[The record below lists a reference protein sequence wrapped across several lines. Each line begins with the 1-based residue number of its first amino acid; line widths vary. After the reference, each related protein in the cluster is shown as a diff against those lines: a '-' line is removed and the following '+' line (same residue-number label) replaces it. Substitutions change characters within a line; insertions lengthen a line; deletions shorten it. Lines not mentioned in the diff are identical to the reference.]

1 MKKLFTLLT
10 LASVAAF
17 TSCKKDNNN
26 NSGTGPTTTIG
37 NKIAPDGFNFATT
50 KTVNLNVTLQDNNGG
65 PIAGVVVSVYAPGN
79 TDPSTSL
86 FKGVT
91 DKSGNLTGKVTVATS
106 LDKIV
111 IDPAYVGLM
120 RYATAAINNGSTT
133 VVIGGKSGY
142 SGDIIPD
149 AVNSVATG
157 TSSSHTMVNGTTSVD
172 VVYPTGY
179 TSSNA
184 FTSPT
189 NLGRPA
195 YLEAT
200 GDVID
205 ASLLSY
211 VNASLPEGTPV
222 TTSHP
227 SYLATNAVHAINVT
241 AKSDVWVTFV
251 SEGAGYQNTL
261 AYYTYK
267 TGNPPTQVLGGTNA
281 NGIDKVTYIFP
292 NASGAGSGGGLKA
305 GDKVKLGTF
314 DAGTTIGFVLIQ
326 NAWTGS
332 GVNTSNTAF
341 FTQDEFNPEN
351 TAALRKHTV
360 MLYDDVH
367 KLYLLG
373 FEDQNRQN
381 GGSDNDFNDLVV
393 YATSNPITAI
403 SGTGVA
409 PIDKGGD
416 SDGDGVPDALDAF
429 PTDPARAYISYYP
442 SASTYASLAY
452 EDNFPSKGDYD
463 MNDLLVKYRY
473 TFISNASNQVV
484 ELKGDYMVGA
494 AGASFHN
501 GFGVQLPVPAS
512 AVSSVTGQQFISSY
526 ISLASNGVEAGQ
538 SKAVI
543 IPFDNHEALAKNPD
557 GAFFIN
563 TLTAKDKVTSKTATV
578 DINFNTPVAASTLA
592 IANFNPFLI
601 SNLRR
606 GYEIHLPGYAPTDKA
621 NTALFGTADDNSSPS
636 AGRYYVSKENWPW
649 AISFTGDFSYPVE
662 TVNITQAYPH
672 FADWAG
678 SAGVSFLDW
687 YSNTASGY
695 RVSSN
700 IYSK

>member
-1 MKKLFTLLT
+1 MKKIFTLFT
-10 LASVAAF
+10 LASVVAF
-17 TSCKKDNNN
+17 TSCKKDNNSGG
-26 NSGTGPTTTIG
+26 NSTTSNVT
-37 NKIAPDGFNFATT
+37 KIAPDGFNFATS
-50 KTVNLNVTLQDNNGG
+50 KTVNLNVTLKDNSGG
-65 PIAGVVVSVYAPGN
+65 AISGVVISIYTPDN
-79 TDPSTSL
+79 TDQSAAI

-91 DKSGNLTGKVTVATS
+91 DKSGNLTAKVTVATS
-106 LDKIV
+106 LAKLV

-120 RYATAAINNGSTT
+120 RYATATINNGT
-133 VVIGGKSGY
+133 VTAVIGGKDGY
-142 SGDIIPD
+142 GGDIVPD
-149 AVNSVATG
+149 AINNVTVG
-157 TSSSHTMVNGTTSVD
+157 TSSTGRISVNGTTSVD
-172 VVYPTGY
+172 VGYPTGY

-200 GDVID
+200 GDVVD

-227 SYLATNAVHAINVT
+227 AYLATTAVHAINVT

-267 TGNPPTQVLGGTNA
+267 TSNPPTQINGGTNY

-292 NASGAGSGGGLKA
+292 NASGAGSGGGLKS

-332 GVNTSNTAF
+332 GVNTSNTPF
-341 FTQDEFNPEN
+341 FTQDELNPEN
-351 TAALRKHTV
+351 TAALKKHTV

-403 SGTGVA
+403 SSTGVA

-416 SDGDGVPDALDAF
+416 SDGDGVQDAQDAF
-429 PTDPARAYISYYP
+429 PTDPTRAYISYYP

-501 GFGVQLPVPAS
+501 GFGVQLPVAAS
-512 AVSSVTGQQFISSY
+512 AVASVTGQQTISNY
-526 ISLASNGVEAGQ
+526 ITFASNGVEAGQ

-563 TLTAKDKVTSKTATV
+563 TLTTKDKVTSKTATV
-578 DINFNTPVAASTLA
+578 DINFASPVVASTLA

-601 SNLRR
+601 SNMRR
-606 GYEIHLPGYAPTDKA
+606 GYEIHLPGYLPTDKA
-621 NTALFGTADDNSSPS
+621 NTALFGTADDNSSAS

-649 AISFTGDFSYPVE
+649 AISFTGDFNYPVE

-672 FADWAG
+672 FSDWAG

-687 YSNTASGY
+687 YSNLATGY
-695 RVSSN
+695 RVNSN

>member
-1 MKKLFTLLT
+1 MKKFFTLLT

-17 TSCKKDNNN
+17 TSCKKDNN
-26 NSGTGPTTTIG
+26 SGSSPASTNA

-65 PIAGVVVSVYAPGN
+65 AIAGVVVSIYAPGN
-79 TDPSTSL
+79 TGDGMSL
-86 FKGVT
+86 FKGIT
-91 DKSGNLTGKVTVATS
+91 DKSGNLTAKVTVATS

-120 RYATAAINNGSTT
+120 RYATATINNGSTT
-133 VVIGGKSGY
+133 VVIGGKAGY

-149 AVNSVATG
+149 AVNTEATATSSAGRVTTNG
-157 TSSSHTMVNGTTSVD
+157 TSFLD

-184 FTSPT
+184 FTNPT
-189 NLGRPA
+189 NQGRPA

-211 VNASLPEGTPV
+211 VNASLPESKPV
-222 TTSHP
+222 PTSHP

-251 SEGAGYQNTL
+251 AEGAGFQNTL

-267 TGNPPTQVLGGTNA
+267 TDNPPSQINGGTNA
-281 NGIDKVTYIFP
+281 DGIDKITYIFP
-292 NASGAGSGGGLKA
+292 NASGSGSGGGLKA

-314 DAGTTIGFVLIQ
+314 EAGTTIGFVLIQ

-332 GVNTSNTAF
+332 GVKTSNTAF

-373 FEDQNRQN
+373 FEDQNRQT
-381 GGSDNDFNDLVV
+381 GSSDNDFNDLVF
-393 YATSNPITAI
+393 YATANPITAI
-403 SGTGVA
+403 SPAGVA

-416 SDGDGVPDALDAF
+416 TDGDGVADTQDAF
-429 PTDPARAYISYYP
+429 PNDATRAYISYYP

-484 ELKGDYMVGA
+484 ELKGDYMIGA

-501 GFGVQLPVPAS
+501 GFGVQLPVAAS
-512 AVSSVTGQQFISSY
+512 AVASVTGQQFISNY
-526 ISLASNGVEAGQ
+526 ITLASNGVEAGQ

-563 TLTAKDKVTSKTATV
+563 TLTTKDKVTSKTATV
-578 DINFNTPVAASTLA
+578 DINFATPVAASTLA

-606 GYEIHLPGYAPTDKA
+606 GYEIHLPGYTPTDKA

-662 TVNITQAYPH
+662 SVNITQAYPH
-672 FADWAG
+672 FSEWAG

-687 YSNTASGY
+687 YSNTATGY
-695 RVSSN
+695 RVNSN

>member
-1 MKKLFTLLT
+1 MKKFFTLLA

-17 TSCKKDNNN
+17 TSCKKDNN
-26 NSGTGPTTTIG
+26 SGSSPASTIG
-37 NKIAPDGFNFATT
+37 TKIAPDGFNFATT
-50 KTVNLNVTLQDNNGG
+50 KTINLNVTLQDNNGG
-65 PIAGVVVSVYAPGN
+65 AIAGVVVSVYAPGN

-111 IDPAYVGLM
+111 IDPAYTGLM
-120 RYATAAINNGSTT
+120 RYATAAINNGATT

-149 AVNSVATG
+149 AVNSVATS
-157 TSSSHTMVNGTTSVD
+157 TSSVGHVMTNGTTSVD

-179 TSSNA
+179 TASNA

-222 TTSHP
+222 PTAHP
-227 SYLATNAVHAINVT
+227 AYLATNAVHAINVT

-267 TGNPPTQVLGGTNA
+267 TSNPPTQVLGGTNA

-351 TAALRKHTV
+351 TAALKKHTV

-373 FEDQNRQN
+373 FEDQNRQTGN
-381 GGSDNDFNDLVV
+381 SDNDFNDLVV

-403 SGTGVA
+403 SNSGV
-409 PIDKGGD
+409 PTIDKGGD
-416 SDGDGVPDALDAF
+416 TDGDGVPDTQDAF
-429 PTDPARAYISYYP
+429 PSDPTRAYISYYP

-512 AVSSVTGQQFISSY
+512 AVTSVTGQQFISSY
-526 ISLASNGVEAGQ
+526 ITLASNGVEAGQ

-601 SNLRR
+601 SNMRR

-672 FADWAG
+672 FSDWAG

-687 YSNTASGY
+687 YSNTATGY

>member
-1 MKKLFTLLT
+1 MKKIFTLFT
-10 LASVAAF
+10 LASVVAF
-17 TSCKKDNNN
+17 TSCKKDNN
-26 NSGTGPTTTIG
+26 SGSNLTTSNVT
-37 NKIAPDGFNFATT
+37 KIAPDGFNFATS
-50 KTVNLNVTLQDNNGG
+50 KTVSLNVSLKDNSGG
-65 PIAGVVVSVYAPGN
+65 AISGVVISIYTPDN
-79 TDPSTSL
+79 TDQSAAI

-91 DKSGNLTGKVTVATS
+91 DKSGNLTAKVTVPTS
-106 LDKIV
+106 LDKLV

-120 RYATAAINNGSTT
+120 RYATATINNGT
-133 VVIGGKSGY
+133 VTAVIGGKDGY
-142 SGDIIPD
+142 SGDIVPD
-149 AVNSVATG
+149 AINNGTVG
-157 TSSSHTMVNGTTSVD
+157 TSSTSRISVNGTTSID
-172 VVYPTGY
+172 VGYPTGY

-200 GDVID
+200 SDVVD

-227 SYLATNAVHAINVT
+227 AYLATTAVHAINVT

-261 AYYTYK
+261 AFYTYK
-267 TGNPPTQVLGGTNA
+267 TGNPPTQINGGTNY

-292 NASGAGSGGGLKA
+292 NASGVGSGGGLKS

-332 GVNTSNTAF
+332 GVNTSNTPF
-341 FTQDEFNPEN
+341 FTQDELNPEN
-351 TAALRKHTV
+351 TAALKKHTV

-393 YATSNPITAI
+393 YATANPITAI
-403 SGTGVA
+403 SSTGVA
-409 PIDKGGD
+409 TIDKGGD
-416 SDGDGVPDALDAF
+416 SDGDGVADALDAF
-429 PTDPARAYISYYP
+429 PTDPTRAYVSYYP

-501 GFGVQLPVPAS
+501 GFGVQLPVAAS

-526 ISLASNGVEAGQ
+526 ITLASNGVEAGQ

-563 TLTAKDKVTSKTATV
+563 TLTTKDKVTSKTATV
-578 DINFNTPVAASTLA
+578 DINFATPVAASTLA

-621 NTALFGTADDNSSPS
+621 NTALFGTADDNSLAS

-649 AISFTGDFSYPVE
+649 AISFTGDFNYPVE

-672 FADWAG
+672 FSDWAG

-687 YSNTASGY
+687 YSNLASGY
-695 RVSSN
+695 RVNSN